1 MNIIRV
7 EYRKLFK
14 RIEFWCSLVIM
25 LIPMLLFLGSK
36 NDLSIAMAIESK
48 SRFNTILTS
57 LGFSLQLGIYHLI
70 FSILATNLLSTELYN
85 NYTTLYFPHIKDKAK
100 LFTKK
105 IFVINSIIF
114 IHIIMYL
121 FVAFIMSYL
130 ILDNKGYNFCD
141 KDTIWYVLAVSSS
154 VLEFTTFVNII
165 LCLGIFV
172 KPIQNMFIAVILFIA
187 NFLLFD
193 IPIIGNFLPMKYI
206 QQLLNLQENWNI
218 NLLVKNFIII
228 LILIIV
234 YNSIV
239 QIIGR
244 KKMKDYS
251 Q

>member
-1 MNIIRV
+1 MNIIKV

-57 LGFSLQLGIYHLI
+57 LGFALQLGIYHLI
-70 FSILATNLLSTELYN
+70 FSILATNLLSAELYS
-85 NYTTLYFPHIKDKAK
+85 NYTTLYFPHVKDKAK

-105 IFVINSIIF
+105 IFVIDSIIV
-114 IHIIMYL
+114 IHIIIYL
-121 FVAFIMSYL
+121 FVSFVMSYL
-130 ILDNKGYNFCD
+130 ILNNNVYEFFD
-141 KDTIWYVLAVSSS
+141 KDTIWYLLSVVSS
-154 VLEFTTFVNII
+154 VLDFITFINII
-165 LCLGIFV
+165 LCLGIFL
-172 KPIQNMFIAVILFIA
+172 KPIQNMFSAIILFIA

-206 QQLLNLQENWNI
+206 QQLLNFQGKWDI
-218 NLLVKNFIII
+218 NLLLKNFLII
-228 LILIIV
+228 LLLIIV
-234 YNSIV
+234 YNSLV